1 MMSDKNG
8 GHGVFDGENPSE
20 QALWKTLGD
29 LPQAE
34 PSADMRRA
42 FHSRLQNAYRM
53 PLHRRLQ
60 ALLGLSSNV
69 GWVTAAACL
78 LLGIGAGQLVIRT
91 DDASADRLAA
101 LESNVAMLNR
111 SLILD
116 RLQNDSA
123 SKRLQ
128 GVLDAAYAA
137 ESDTEIARALLQRA
151 TEDRAPLVRTAAIDA
166 LGPHFNSMSIRKPL
180 MELLRDTD
188 SPLVQLALVDLV
200 LRNGDRQ
207 QFDQLLALTEDGA
220 LHEDVA
226 KHVLTSL
233 ARDVI

>member
-1 MMSDKNG
+1 MSEKNRG
-8 GHGVFDGENPSE
+8 QGVFDGENPAE

-29 LPQAE
+29 VPQAE
-34 PSADMRRA
+34 PSADLRRE
-42 FHSRLQNAYRM
+42 FHARLEQAGGK
-53 PLHRRLQ
+53 PLQRKLQ
-60 ALLGLSSNV
+60 DLLGFSSNI

-78 LLGIGAGQLVIRT
+78 LLGIGAGQLVVRT
-91 DDASADRLAA
+91 DDASADRLEA

-116 RLQNDSA
+116 RLANDSA

-128 GVLDAAYAA
+128 GVLDAAYVA
-137 ESDTEIARALLQRA
+137 EGDADIARALLQRA

-180 MELLRDTD
+180 MELLSDTD

-200 LRNGDRQ
+200 LRNGDQQ
-207 QFDQLLALTEDGA
+207 QFEELLELTERGV

-226 KHVLTSL
+226 KHVRTSL
-233 ARDVI
+233 TRDVI